1 MRLMMRIALALLI
14 ALAFSIPGTA
24 QSQANAVTA
33 APASSQAPGDTF
45 AWHGELVS
53 VDQATGTFTVKARM
67 LADPAKEVARFQV
80 GDRVVLTWSGVDK
93 YADAIR
99 QIAKHDTNQKVTD
112 PFALSVELASRD
124 VQNEYVTFKFR
135 APNAV
140 GSVSSVKP
148 GEWVT
153 VTTKKGSTND
163 AQAIVSVEPYNK
175 PAPSTS

>member
-1 MRLMMRIALALLI
+1 MCRQLI
-14 ALAFSIPGTA
+14 AVLVVALCVGAGTMTA
-24 QSQANAVTA
+24 QSQ
-33 APASSQAPGDTF
+33 SQAAADTF
-45 AWHGELVS
+45 IWHAELVS

-67 LADPAKEVARFQV
+67 LADAAKEVARFKT
-80 GDRVVLTWSGVDK
+80 GDKVVLTWSGVDK

-99 QIAKHDTNQKVTD
+99 QIAAHDTTRNMAD
-112 PFALSVELASRD
+112 PFMFPVELASPE

-135 APNAV
+135 APGAV

-153 VTTKKGSTND
+153 VTTKKGSVND

-175 PAPSTS
+175 PASNT